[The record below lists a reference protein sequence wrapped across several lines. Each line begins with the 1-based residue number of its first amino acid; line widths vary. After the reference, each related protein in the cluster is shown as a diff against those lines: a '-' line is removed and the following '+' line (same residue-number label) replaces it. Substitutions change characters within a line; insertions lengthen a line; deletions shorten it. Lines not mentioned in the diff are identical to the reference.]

1 MLILG
6 LSQIWAPFVSRAQ
19 ITLRVQKENCGFDHL
34 PFRVRGFR
42 VQKLCLKAYG
52 GHRP

>member
-19 ITLRVQKENCGFDHL
+19 ITLGLGCKKRIVVLTTFHL
-34 PFRVRGFR
+34 ELGGSGFR
-42 VQKLCLKAYG
+42 SFV
-52 GHRP
+52 